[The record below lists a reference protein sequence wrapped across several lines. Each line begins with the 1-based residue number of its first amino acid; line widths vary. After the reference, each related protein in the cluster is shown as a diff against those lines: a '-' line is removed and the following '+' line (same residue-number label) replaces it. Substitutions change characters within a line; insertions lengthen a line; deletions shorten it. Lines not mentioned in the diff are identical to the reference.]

1 MGTAYKACVHLRA
14 ALRVLHLLAV
24 KHMDPEKRG
33 YEELYAAVRDAAPW
47 QELLERSEMT
57 LGVQL
62 RMRSCQGWNHS
73 TAAQQCI
80 QDAIADAV
88 RDHGCVLAV
97 SSLHPGDLFSV
108 LVSCFLKD
116 LVVQLQGWR

>member
-1 MGTAYKACVHLRA
+1 METAYQACIRLRA

-24 KHMDPEKRG
+24 KYMDPDRRG
-33 YEELYAAVRDAAPW
+33 YDELYAAVRAAAPW
-47 QELLERSEMT
+47 HEFLAHPGMT

-62 RMRSCQGWNHS
+62 RLRSCQGWNHS

-88 RDHGCVLAV
+88 RDYGCVLGV
-97 SSLHPGDLFSV
+97 SPSWCTCTLCLCFCYHP
-108 LVSCFLKD
+108 
-116 LVVQLQGWR
+116 VQSSWALL